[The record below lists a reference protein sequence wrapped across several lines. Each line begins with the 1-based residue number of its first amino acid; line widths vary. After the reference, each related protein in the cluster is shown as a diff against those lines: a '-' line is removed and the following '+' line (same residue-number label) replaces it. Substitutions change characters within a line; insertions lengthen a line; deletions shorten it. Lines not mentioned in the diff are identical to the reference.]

1 MVYALIALLPYCL
14 IALLPYCLIAL
25 LPDCPDRPACYAL
38 PTA

>member
-1 MVYALIALLPYCL
+1 MVYAL